1 MWYRFNIDRFVEQML
16 PPWFRS
22 DVIKAIIGVLLAPL
36 KWILEQFGNYKSQTE
51 DRLNINGHVLPL
63 EMALNKACFTDG
75 IWLESVNE
83 RKSTYLYHESEGQ
96 TPPHLYKEEEDG
108 APLYIYYEGEAPTD
122 ANIKVHIPRTIC
134 TSLTSKS
141 EDVFEWEYLN
151 RIRSI
156 MTRYKPAGRTFMFML
171 YP

>member
-1 MWYRFNIDRFVEQML
+1 MT
-16 PPWFRS
+16 
-22 DVIKAIIGVLLAPL
+22 VLVTPL
-36 KWILEQFGNYKSQTE
+36 KTLYEAFTTYRNAVL

-63 EMALNKACFTDG
+63 EMALNKACYTDG

-83 RKSTYLYHESEGQ
+83 QRSTYLYHESEEQ
-96 TPPHLYKEEEDG
+96 IPPHLYKEEEDES
-108 APLYIYYEGEAPTD
+108 PLYIYYEGEAPAD
-122 ANIKVHIPRTIC
+122 VNIRVHIPRTIC

-141 EDVFEWEYLN
+141 EDVFGWEYLN

-156 MTRYKPAGRTFMFML
+156 MTRYKPAGRTFMFVL